1 MSPEKSYTRKIREIL
16 LSYRIEENLTKE
28 QILYLY
34 LNQIY
39 LGQGAY
45 GVEAAAQSYYRKP
58 IKKATLAEMTILAGL
73 PQAPS
78 RYSPITNPSSAKQ
91 RQRYVLDRMAA
102 EGFIEPEVAKKT
114 AEEPVVIYVREKYE
128 DMAPYFLETLRQNLV
143 SELGESTVLD
153 KGIKIQTTLDLEKQ
167 LAAQEGVQKGLRDL
181 DKKQGYR
188 GAAQTLQ
195 GQDAMDAFLKK
206 TRAALVDEKTPIR
219 VLMADGSLIAYEDFQ
234 KWKAQQNPTTAA
246 KAKNNPAKPARLL
259 PWFLKIGEVVH
270 GVVTRVDDIQGL
282 VHVQLPDCM
291 GLIDIKTMAWARK
304 PDSKVRF
311 YQAQITIP
319 SVALKPG
326 DVVEVRIANEKFDPS
341 DFQDRVAALGKGQ
354 KNPPALKDVPKFDQ
368 YLGLELEQEP
378 EVEGALISYDLKK
391 QDVLAM
397 VGGYDFRKSK
407 FNRAIQAARQTGS
420 SFKPI
425 VFAAALDSGFT
436 PASVIYDAP
445 IVFKDEASKSKVQK
459 GIKED
464 EDQDTTW
471 KPANYGAKFG
481 GDILL
486 RDALVQSKNVPTVR
500 IMDKVGVTK
509 VNEYSRRLGI
519 FSPLNL
525 DLSMG
530 LGSSSVTL
538 YEMTKV
544 MGTFANGGRRLR
556 PRMLIS
562 VKGRDGKL
570 LLENVT
576 LDQRFQTQLQAL
588 ELENEEKR
596 KQFLEKLALAA
607 AEAERGSAGTP
618 PESENEA
625 EALAQRLK
633 QFRRIYFEDPDQLMS
648 PQTAFLITNL
658 LTGVINDPNGTGG
671 RARALG
677 KTIAGKTGS
686 TSDYY
691 DAWFVGYSPSVATG
705 VWVGFD
711 SERSMGVGA
720 TGGEAALPIWMH
732 YMQTALKDVGDEE
745 FPTPPGIVFAN
756 IDKDTGKL
764 ASAKSKRIYRQAFL
778 QGTEPNST
786 SEQAAPE
793 QEKDMMK
800 DEIQ

>member
-1 MSPEKSYTRKIREIL
+1 
-16 LSYRIEENLTKE
+16 
-28 QILYLY
+28 
-34 LNQIY
+34 
-39 LGQGAY
+39 
-45 GVEAAAQSYYRKP
+45 
-58 IKKATLAEMTILAGL
+58 MTILAGL

-102 EGFIEPEVAKKT
+102 EGFITTEIAKKT
-114 AEEPVVIYVREKYE
+114 AEEPVVIYVREKYD

-153 KGIKIQTTLDLEKQ
+153 KGIKINTTLDLEKQ
-167 LAAQEGVQKGLRDL
+167 LAAQEGMQKGLRDL

-195 GQDAMDAFLKK
+195 GQEEMDAFLKK
-206 TRAALVDEKTPIR
+206 TRSALIDEKTPTR
-219 VLMADGSLIAYEDFQ
+219 VLMPDGTLIAYEDFQ
-234 KWKAQQNPTTAA
+234 KSKAPETPAKGKAA
-246 KAKNNPAKPARLL
+246 AAKPATIL
-259 PWFLKIGEVVH
+259 PWFMKVNEVVH
-270 GVVTRVDDIQGL
+270 GVVTRVDDTQGL
-282 VHVQLPDCM
+282 VYVQLPDVM

-311 YQAQITIP
+311 YQAQITKP

-326 DVVEVRIANEKFDPS
+326 DVVEVRIAAEKFDSS
-341 DFQDRVAALGKGQ
+341 DFEDRVAAMNKGK
-354 KNPPALKDVPKFDQ
+354 KVPTPLKDIPQFAQ
-368 YLGLELEQEP
+368 YLALELEQEP

-391 QDVLAM
+391 QDVISM

-425 VFAAALDSGFT
+425 VYAAALDAGFT

-481 GDILL
+481 GDILF

-500 IMDKVGVTK
+500 IMDKVGVSK

-544 MGTFANGGRRLR
+544 MGVFANEGKRIR
-556 PRMLIS
+556 PRMLVS
-562 VKGRDGKL
+562 VKARDGKT
-570 LLENVT
+570 LLENIS

-588 ELENEEKR
+588 DQENEEKR
-596 KQFLEKLALAA
+596 KAYLEKLAAA
-607 AEAERGSAGTP
+607 TASEAPKDGGDPGAP
-618 PESENEA
+618 QHEA
-625 EALAQRLK
+625 DLLDQRLK
-633 QFRRIYFEDPDQLMS
+633 QFRRLYFEDPDQLIS

-677 KTIAGKTGS
+677 K
-686 TSDYY
+686 
-691 DAWFVGYSPSVATG
+691 
-705 VWVGFD
+705 
-711 SERSMGVGA
+711 
-720 TGGEAALPIWMH
+720 
-732 YMQTALKDVGDEE
+732 
-745 FPTPPGIVFAN
+745 
-756 IDKDTGKL
+756 
-764 ASAKSKRIYRQAFL
+764 
-778 QGTEPNST
+778 
-786 SEQAAPE
+786 
-793 QEKDMMK
+793 
-800 DEIQ
+800 